1 MNPILESAGNLGYTD
16 VKRVQNSDGDWE
28 YVRTFDD
35 TEIPTAFG
43 SFPDVEWGNVP
54 GDLLNL
60 LQVGVEQAIEDG
72 IEGEP
77 TTNALAALLGLLGL
91 NNLTSLGG
99 GSGLGLSSITDLAEG
114 LVGNALG
121 SSFAVAGSSAR
132 SPEDN
137 EFRAVEGR
145 IDLDWIWSD
154 RASHDNSRWIW
165 NPNGNRSRDS
175 CHHSDE
181 GAQDPRCGSPSGPG

>member
-16 VKRVQNSDGDWE
+16 VKRVQNCSRSTHWE

-43 SFPDVEWGNVP
+43 SFPDAEWGNVP
-54 GDLLNL
+54 ADLLNL

-99 GSGLGLSSITDLAEG
+99 G
-114 LVGNALG
+114 
-121 SSFAVAGSSAR
+121 
-132 SPEDN
+132 
-137 EFRAVEGR
+137 
-145 IDLDWIWSD
+145 
-154 RASHDNSRWIW
+154 
-165 NPNGNRSRDS
+165 
-175 CHHSDE
+175 
-181 GAQDPRCGSPSGPG
+181 PG